1 MKFLL
6 SKQYIAWYFL
16 VPVLIVHFLVVAL
29 PSVLSLA
36 LALTDWN
43 GFGKINYVGLENF
56 YELFD
61 DRYFKKAVWHN
72 IIWTCLF
79 LTIPIALALTC
90 AYLLTG
96 IKRGQMIYRLCF
108 FFPYML
114 ASIISCQIWKFIFHP
129 LYGFPAWLNSKSI
142 DLIPAVSPFTIKETS
157 LYAVAFVDGW
167 HFWGFLV
174 VIYITGMYQVDN
186 SLYEAADIEGAT
198 KFQKF
203 RFVTFPLIRP
213 VFIFSLVI
221 IIIWSIPTFDYIWI
235 LTQGGPAYSS
245 EVVATNLYSQAFD
258 RFSVG
263 YSSAIGTLM
272 CIYTIFI
279 VSIFAI
285 LRKLGWEI

>member
-1 MKFLL
+1 
-6 SKQYIAWYFL
+6 
-16 VPVLIVHFLVVAL
+16 
-29 PSVLSLA
+29 
-36 LALTDWN
+36 
-43 GFGKINYVGLENF
+43 
-56 YELFD
+56 
-61 DRYFKKAVWHN
+61 
-72 IIWTCLF
+72 
-79 LTIPIALALTC
+79 
-90 AYLLTG
+90 
-96 IKRGQMIYRLCF
+96 
-108 FFPYML
+108 
-114 ASIISCQIWKFIFHP
+114 
-129 LYGFPAWLNSKSI
+129 
-142 DLIPAVSPFTIKETS
+142 

-258 RFSVG
+258 RFNVG

>member
-1 MKFLL
+1 MLGI
-6 SKQYIAWYFL
+6 QR
-16 VPVLIVHFLVVAL
+16 

-258 RFSVG
+258 RFNVG

>member
-1 MKFLL
+1 MKFFL
-6 SKQYIAWYFL
+6 SKSFIAWYFIL
-16 VPVLIVHFLVVAL
+16 PAFIIHLLVVAT

-36 LALTDWN
+36 LCLTDWN
-43 GFGKINYVGLENF
+43 GFGKINYVGFENF
-56 YELFD
+56 IELFD
-61 DRYFKKAVWHN
+61 DRYFKKAVKHN
-72 IIWTCLF
+72 IIWTVIF
-79 LTIPIALALTC
+79 LTVPISLALTC

-96 IKRGQMIYRLCF
+96 IKKGQLIYRLVF

-114 ASIISCQIWKFIFHP
+114 ASIISCQIWKYIVHP
-129 LYGFPAWLNSKSI
+129 LHGIVAWFSKKGFDI
-142 DLIPAVSPFTIKETS
+142 DPVSPFTMKETS

-203 RFVTFPLIRP
+203 RYITLPMIRP
-213 VFIFSLVI
+213 IFIFTLMI
-221 IIIWSIPTFDYIWI
+221 IIIWSIPTFDYPWI

-245 EVVATNLYSQAFD
+245 EVLATNLYSHAFE
-258 RFSVG
+258 RFNVG

-272 CIYTIFI
+272 FLYVIIIVGIFG
-279 VSIFAI
+279 I

>member
-6 SKQYIAWYFL
+6 SKNSIGWFFILPAFIIHL
-16 VPVLIVHFLVVAL
+16 LVVAT
-29 PSVLSLA
+29 PSILSLA
-36 LALTDWN
+36 LCLTDWN
-43 GFGKINYVGLENF
+43 GFGKINYIGFENF
-56 YELFD
+56 IELFD
-61 DRYFKKAVWHN
+61 DRYFKKAIKHN
-72 IIWTCLF
+72 IIWTIIF
-79 LTIPIALALTC
+79 LTVPIALALTC
-90 AYLLTG
+90 SYLLTG
-96 IKRGQMIYRLCF
+96 IKKGQLIYRLVF

-114 ASIISCQIWKFIFHP
+114 ASIISCQIWKYIVHP
-129 LYGFPAWLNSKSI
+129 LHGIAAWLANKGFDI
-142 DLIPAVSPFTIKETS
+142 DPVSPFTMKETS

-203 RFVTFPLIRP
+203 RYVTLPMIRP
-213 VFIFSLVI
+213 IFIFTLMI
-221 IIIWSIPTFDYIWI
+221 IIIWSIPTFDYPWI

-245 EVVATNLYSQAFD
+245 EVLATNLYSQAFE
-258 RFSVG
+258 RFNVG

-272 CIYTIFI
+272 FLYVIVIVGIFG
-279 VSIFAI
+279 I